1 MHGRYERTSGGT
13 VALEEGWQLGGVGAQ
28 RASVV
33 RDGETATAR
42 DGQRGRRPAWETAG
56 DRETATAQD
65 GNWNWGTWSK
75 KSPFCPLAAQQTP
88 RRQPFRCHCP
98 SFQPV
103 ALAPNSPEPLDSTFS
118 AAGAETRHG
127 RCAVYVRFRPRC
139 RRCLRRA
146 QPAGSW
152 EPRQVELLSAQQPSR
167 DVETISG
174 RNASTRQLDLFPYG
188 KSLRWHRLVGVCFW
202 SN

>member
-13 VALEEGWQLGGVGAQ
+13 VALEEGWQSGGVGA
-28 RASVV
+28 RGLASC
-33 RDGETATAR
+33 ETATAR
-42 DGQRGRRPAWETAG
+42 RPG
-56 DRETATAQD
+56 H
-65 GNWNWGTWSK
+65 GNWAWGTWSK
-75 KSPFCPLAAQQTP
+75 KSLFCPLAAQQTP